1 MVFSNSHL
9 IFVSGSINLSK
20 TNEQKKLTRLAKRP
34 HKLVRQAMKPSKP
47 IVTVYKQDKV
57 EQ

>member
-9 IFVSGSINLSK
+9 IFVSGGINLDK
-20 TNEQKKLTRLAKRP
+20 TKEQKKLSSLAKRP
-34 HKLVRQAMKPSKP
+34 HKRVRQAMKPSKP

>member
-9 IFVSGSINLSK
+9 IFVSGGINLDK
-20 TNEQKKLTRLAKRP
+20 TKEQKKLSRLAQRQNKR
-34 HKLVRQAMKPSKP
+34 VRQAMKPSKP